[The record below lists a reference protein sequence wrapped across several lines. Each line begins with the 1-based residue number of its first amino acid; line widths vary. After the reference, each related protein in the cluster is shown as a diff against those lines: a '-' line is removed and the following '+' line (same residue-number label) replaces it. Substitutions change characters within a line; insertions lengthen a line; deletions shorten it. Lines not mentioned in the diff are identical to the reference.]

1 MPTERGLI
9 ESVDNDSWELAMINP
24 EDIRTR
30 AHELW
35 ELAGKPDGK
44 EEHFWIEAER
54 ELKERQIRHEL
65 KTPDNL

>member
-1 MPTERGLI
+1 MT
-9 ESVDNDSWELAMINP
+9 NP
-24 EDIRTR
+24 SEEEIRTR

-44 EEHFWIEAER
+44 EEHFWMEAER
-54 ELKERQIRHEL
+54 ELREARLRHEL

>member
-1 MPTERGLI
+1 MDPI
-9 ESVDNDSWELAMINP
+9 S
-24 EDIRTR
+24 EDQIRLR

-44 EEHFWIEAER
+44 EHQFWLEAER
-54 ELKERQIRHEL
+54 ELKERLIRHEL

>member
-1 MPTERGLI
+1 
-9 ESVDNDSWELAMINP
+9 MIDP

-30 AHELW
+30 THELW

-54 ELKERQIRHEL
+54 ELRERQIRHEL